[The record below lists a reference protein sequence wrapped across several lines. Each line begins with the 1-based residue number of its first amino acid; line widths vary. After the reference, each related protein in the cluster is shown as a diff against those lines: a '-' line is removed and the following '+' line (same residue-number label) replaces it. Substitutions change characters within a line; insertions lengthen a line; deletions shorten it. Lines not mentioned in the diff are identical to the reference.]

1 MGKKYYS
8 LYKKDNNAPV
18 AVSNDKWLLE
28 LFTVQRGLDAS
39 KVYIEKESAEKHF
52 GSGLFIV
59 YYFGHAVTEYEFRY
73 IMAKTSEHVSDINYQ
88 IYELERI
95 LNIHKGKLKSKDKK
109 RIKKTIHV
117 LKKINPEEDDT
128 FIASLLDDVIRH
140 KVVVDEYM
148 YAMDR
153 FRECMEGD

>member
-8 LYKKDNNAPV
+8 LYKKDNNNAPV

-39 KVYIEKESAEKHF
+39 KVRIEKESAEKHF

-73 IMAKTSEHVSDINYQ
+73 IMAKTSEHVSDIDYQ

-128 FIASLLDDVIRH
+128 FIASLLDDVIHH
-140 KVVVDEYM
+140 KVKYHVFKYDVV
-148 YAMDR
+148 
-153 FRECMEGD
+153 